1 MTDWYAI
8 DQPKMIDWF
17 IQKGKKNKKI
27 PSYSSMTYTSFKMT
41 DSAETSHEKYFSFA
55 EIASGRHSSVKVT
68 DDGLLYAVDLVMAVT
83 GKDRDMAGNVIRR
96 LPDQIFQSSKFVERR
111 SPRGGHPTKLV
122 NFHDAIELVM
132 VLPGKRA
139 KRVKAQFANII
150 HRYLA
155 GDKTLISE
163 INSNSESSS
172 GIAELARE
180 SMGIPNENKATTGE
194 KRRREEDG
202 NALTDAQ
209 EPMYSINDVFY
220 QQKEA
225 LELRY
230 EREHE
235 RLENGGVD
243 EEERLQEEN
252 RNLEE
257 ENEKDSEYVKQL
269 ELELKAKESEHLETE
284 VAYKDS
290 VEAVRILSGLYLQE
304 GFSKPQYCQQDV

>member
-1 MTDWYAI
+1 
-8 DQPKMIDWF
+8 
-17 IQKGKKNKKI
+17 
-27 PSYSSMTYTSFKMT
+27 MT
-41 DSAETSHEKYFSFA
+41 DSAEIPHEKYFSFA
-55 EIASGRHSSVKVT
+55 EIAPGRHSSVKVT
-68 DDGLLYAVDLVMAVT
+68 DDGLLYAVDLAMAVT
-83 GKDRDMAGNVIRR
+83 GKDRDMAGSVIRR

-122 NFHDAIELVM
+122 SFHDAIELVM

-139 KRVKAQFANII
+139 KRVKAQFAIII

-163 INSNSESSS
+163 INSNAESSS

-180 SMGIPNENKATTGE
+180 SMGIPNENKAAIGE

-202 NALTDAQ
+202 NALTDAFNAQ
-209 EPMYSINDVFY
+209 EPMYSVNNAFY
-220 QQKEA
+220 HQKEA

-230 EREHE
+230 KRELE
-235 RLENGGVD
+235 RLEHGGMD
-243 EEERLQEEN
+243 EEERLEEEN

-257 ENEKDSEYVKQL
+257 ENEKDSEYMKQL
-269 ELELKAKESEHLETE
+269 ELELKAMESEHPETE
-284 VAYKDS
+284 FGYKDS

-304 GFSKPQYCQQDV
+304 GFSKPQYQISPTSIGA

>member
-1 MTDWYAI
+1 
-8 DQPKMIDWF
+8 
-17 IQKGKKNKKI
+17 
-27 PSYSSMTYTSFKMT
+27 MTYTSFRMT
-41 DSAETSHEKYFSFA
+41 DSTEISHKKYLSFT

-68 DDGLLYAVDLVMAVT
+68 DDDLLYAVDLVMAVT

-96 LPDQIFQSSKFVERR
+96 LPDQVFNSSKFVERR

-122 NFHDAIELVM
+122 SFHDAIELVM

-163 INSNSESSS
+163 INSNAESSS

-180 SMGIPNENKATTGE
+180 SMGMPNENKAASGE

-209 EPMYSINDVFY
+209 EPMYSINNAFY
-220 QQKEA
+220 HQKEA

-230 EREHE
+230 TWELE
-235 RLENGGVD
+235 RLENGGVH
-243 EEERLQEEN
+243 EEERLEEEN

-257 ENEKDSEYVKQL
+257 EIEKDSEYMKQL
-269 ELELKAKESEHLETE
+269 ELELKAMESEHLETD

-304 GFSKPQYCQQDV
+304 EFSKPQYCQ